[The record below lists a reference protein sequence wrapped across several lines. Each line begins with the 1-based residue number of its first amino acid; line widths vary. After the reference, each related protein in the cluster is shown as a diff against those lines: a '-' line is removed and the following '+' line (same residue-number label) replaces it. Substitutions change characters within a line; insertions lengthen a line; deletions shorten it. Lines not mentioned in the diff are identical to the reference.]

1 MKSLE
6 KDWYSAKELE
16 KKAFPD
22 LPKQATNITRKV
34 LNEDWKK
41 RNAVGVKGGGYEYHV
56 SSFPR
61 SGTKGIRLCK
71 HHRSRIHQCLRKKM
85 N

>member
-1 MKSLE
+1 M
-6 KDWYSAKELE
+6 
-16 KKAFPD
+16 
-22 LPKQATNITRKV
+22 TRKV

-71 HHRSRIHQCLRKKM
+71 HHRSQIHQCLRKKM